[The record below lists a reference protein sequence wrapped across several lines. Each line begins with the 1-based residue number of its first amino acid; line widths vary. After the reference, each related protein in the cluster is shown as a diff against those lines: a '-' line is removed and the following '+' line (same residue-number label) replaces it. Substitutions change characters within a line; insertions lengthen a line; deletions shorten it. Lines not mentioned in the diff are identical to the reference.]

1 MSDALAETFFHAKP
15 AADIA
20 ERAALAPGART
31 YSRVPPRI
39 FGPLDEAL
47 AGQRRWMESQGE
59 VTAPEAAVY
68 LLPEARIFG
77 SMVFAKDGTLVKES
91 LLNRGHENEF
101 HGIRRRGVDGFQ
113 FMSPLPEENP
123 IHVKKAV
130 MLQQNWDTNYGHW
143 LIEGL
148 PRVAAVLGLPDI
160 ADAVFLVSSTSR
172 EMAHVFADSLA
183 FFGIRHQQL
192 MFIGDQVV
200 NADQLYYPAP
210 LTVQPWIKSPLVVE
224 VLENLSRR
232 VTESKDTSDFPKKIF
247 ISRPGSSRRPLRN
260 QSTIRNFFVNR
271 GYRNVLPAQMSF
283 EEQVCAFSQATHVA
297 GVLGAE
303 CANFAFS
310 PRGIRFLGLAP
321 NLMQDDFFWDLASL
335 KGGAYTCLHGPAADP
350 ALGMN
355 APFDIDIELL
365 AARFVEFEAG

>member
-1 MSDALAETFFHAKP
+1 MSDAPADPVFHAKP
-15 AADIA
+15 AAEIA
-20 ERAALAPGART
+20 ERVALAPGARS
-31 YSRVPPRI
+31 YSRMPPRI

-47 AGQRRWMESQGE
+47 AGQRQWMERQGE

-68 LLPEARIFG
+68 LLPEAKIFCNL
-77 SMVFAKDGTLVKES
+77 VFATDGTLVKES
-91 LLNRGHENEF
+91 LLNRGHETEF
-101 HGIRRRGVDGFQ
+101 CGIERQGVDGFR
-113 FMSPLPEENP
+113 FMTPLPEENR

-130 MLQQNWDTNYGHW
+130 MLQQHWDTNYGHW

-148 PRVAAVLGLPDI
+148 PRVSAVLGLPDI
-160 ADAVFLVSSTSR
+160 SDAVFLVSSTSK

-224 VLENLSRR
+224 VLENLSRH
-232 VTESKDTSDFPKKIF
+232 VTQSKDPNDFPKKIF
-247 ISRPGSSRRPLRN
+247 ISRPGAGRRPLRN
-260 QSTIRNFFVNR
+260 RSALRDFFVTR
-271 GYRNVLPAQMSF
+271 GYSNVLPARMSF

-303 CANFAFS
+303 CANFVFS

-321 NLMQDDFFWDLASL
+321 DRMQDDFFWDLASL

-365 AARFVEFEAG
+365 DAVFGEFEAS

>member
-1 MSDALAETFFHAKP
+1 MNIALVDPVFQAKP
-15 AADIA
+15 AAEIA
-20 ERAALAPGART
+20 ERVALAPGART
-31 YSRVPPRI
+31 YTRVPPRI
-39 FGPLDEAL
+39 AGPLDERL
-47 AGQRRWMESQGE
+47 AGQRQWFERQGE

-68 LLPEARIFG
+68 LFPEAKVFG
-77 SMVFAKDGTLVKES
+77 SLVFARDGSLVKES
-91 LLNRGHENEF
+91 LINRGHETEF
-101 HGIRRRGVDGFQ
+101 CDIRRHGADGFR
-113 FMSPLPEENP
+113 FMAPLPEENQ

-130 MLQQNWDTNYGHW
+130 MLQQHWDTNYGHW
-143 LIEGL
+143 IIEGL

-160 ADAVFLVSSTSR
+160 SDAVFLVSSTSR
-172 EMAHVFADSLA
+172 EMADVFADSLA
-183 FFGIRHQQL
+183 CFGIRHQQL
-192 MFIGDQVV
+192 MYIGDQVV

-232 VTESKDTSDFPKKIF
+232 VTRSKDTSDFPKKIF

-260 QSTIRNFFVNR
+260 QSALRDFFVNR
-271 GYRNVLPAQMSF
+271 GYRNVVPAQMSF

-303 CANFAFS
+303 CANFVFS

-321 NLMQDDFFWDLASL
+321 DLMQDDFFWDLASL

-365 AARFVEFEAG
+365 GPLFAAFEAG